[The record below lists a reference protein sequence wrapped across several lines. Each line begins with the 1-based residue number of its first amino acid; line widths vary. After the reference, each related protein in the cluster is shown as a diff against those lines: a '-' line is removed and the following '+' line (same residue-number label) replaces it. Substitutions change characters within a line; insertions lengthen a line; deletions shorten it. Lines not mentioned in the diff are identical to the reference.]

1 MKKTVNKIILD
12 EYVVKFWHTDT
23 DGFAKQE
30 KHVCWK
36 KEFMKEMKNTH
47 K

>member
-30 KHVCWK
+30 KHVC
-36 KEFMKEMKNTH
+36 
-47 K
+47 